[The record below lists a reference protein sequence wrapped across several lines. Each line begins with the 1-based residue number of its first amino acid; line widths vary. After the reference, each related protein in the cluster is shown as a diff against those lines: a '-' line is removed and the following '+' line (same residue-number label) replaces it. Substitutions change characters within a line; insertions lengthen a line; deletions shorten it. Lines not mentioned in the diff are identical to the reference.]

1 MRELLN
7 IIEDRTRIAR
17 EAVRTFVLV
26 FVYASVVLLLASR
39 VRWLAVALFWLG
51 VASAAGV
58 ALFVARSH
66 GGMPSGLA
74 PKTRLAA
81 TIIRALELCF
91 VLGVLYYL
99 YIDLY

>member
-39 VRWLAVALFWLG
+39 VRWLAVALYWLG
-51 VASAAGV
+51 VASVAGV
-58 ALFVARSH
+58 ALFVARVPT
-66 GGMPSGLA
+66 GR
-74 PKTRLAA
+74 KTRVA
-81 TIIRALELCF
+81 TIIRAVELCF
-91 VLGVLYYL
+91 ALGVLYYL